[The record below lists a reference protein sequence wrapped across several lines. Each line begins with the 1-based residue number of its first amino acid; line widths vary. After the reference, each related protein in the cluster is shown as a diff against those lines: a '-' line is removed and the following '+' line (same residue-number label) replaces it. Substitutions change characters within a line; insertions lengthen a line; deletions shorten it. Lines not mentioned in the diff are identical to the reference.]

1 MDTQAVLV
9 AVVSV
14 VAAYFIGG
22 IPFGIVVAKVVG
34 GPDPRTIGSGRTGG
48 ANTIRAIG
56 PRAGIA
62 AGLLD
67 AAKGS
72 VAVAI
77 PILLGAG
84 IVVQALAGLVSIFG
98 HSRSPFINFAGG
110 RGVAPAFG
118 SLLVIQPLVAVVVL
132 LVFLPVLLVSRYS
145 SLASLVA
152 SAAGGVAMLILAVA
166 LELPVTYVVYG
177 VAAAGLIW
185 LFHLDNIQ
193 RLVSGQERKI
203 EFRR

>member
-1 MDTQAVLV
+1 MDSQTVIV
-9 AVVSV
+9 AVASI

-22 IPFGIVVAKVVG
+22 IPFGVVVARVIG
-34 GPDPRTIGSGRTGG
+34 GQDPRTVGSGRTGG
-48 ANTIRAIG
+48 ANTMRAIG
-56 PRAGIA
+56 PRAA
-62 AGLLD
+62 LVAGLLD

-77 PILLGAG
+77 AILLGAG
-84 IVVQALAGLVSIFG
+84 IAVQALAGLVSILG
-98 HSRSPFINFAGG
+98 HSRSPYINFGGG

-132 LVFLPVLLVSRYS
+132 PVFLLVLLISRYS
-145 SLASLVA
+145 SVASLTA
-152 SAAGGVAMLILAVA
+152 SAAGGVAMGVLAIA
-166 LELPVTYVVYG
+166 LQLPVAYVAYG
-177 VAAAGLIW
+177 IAAAVLIW

-193 RLVSGQERKI
+193 RLVAGQERKI